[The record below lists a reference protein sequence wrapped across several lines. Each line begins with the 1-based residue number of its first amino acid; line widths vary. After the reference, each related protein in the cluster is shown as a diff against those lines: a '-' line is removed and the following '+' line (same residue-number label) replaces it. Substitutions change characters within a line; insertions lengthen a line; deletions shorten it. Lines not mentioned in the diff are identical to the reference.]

1 MEKGVVVFV
10 LLVNFMISVSCN
22 NRTTDQVAK
31 ADSANRAN
39 LDSGLQHNQVV
50 IDEASADF
58 LVRFS
63 NIVAAEK
70 EIAFTAMHEGINPTV
85 KDFAATLYR
94 ELTGIMD
101 SIVSLRAQKNIVL
114 PSVVSGKEQEDITL
128 IKTLRGEK
136 LDKAF
141 LKYVVDTHNETK
153 KIFQQAMTEVKDE
166 EIRAFADISEIIF
179 KKYLNTATKLS
190 P

>member
-1 MEKGVVVFV
+1 MGFV
-10 LLVNFMISVSCN
+10 IIISLSLALLIACN
-22 NRTTDQVAK
+22 NRSADEVAK
-31 ADSANRAN
+31 ADSANRAI

-70 EIAFTAMHEGINPTV
+70 EIASIAMHEGISPTV

-94 ELTGIMD
+94 ELSGIMD
-101 SIVSLRAQKNIVL
+101 SIVSLRSQKNIVL
-114 PSVVSGKEQEDITL
+114 PSIVSGKEKENITL

-141 LKYVVDTHNETK
+141 LKYVVDTHTGTK
-153 KIFQQAMTEVKDE
+153 KLFQQAMTDVKDE

-179 KKYLNTATKLS
+179 KKYLNEASRLTH
-190 P
+190 